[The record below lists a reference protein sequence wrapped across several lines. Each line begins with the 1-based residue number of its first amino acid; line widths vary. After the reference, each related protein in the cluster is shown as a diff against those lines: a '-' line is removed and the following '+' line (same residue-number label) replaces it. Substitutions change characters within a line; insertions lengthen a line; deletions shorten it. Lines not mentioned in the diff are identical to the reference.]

1 MRYEKRGKMRKRR
14 IGRLLAVVS
23 VTGVLTACG
32 AKVETQV
39 AVDEIITEESTL
51 QMTQTAEG
59 VYNGTE
65 AEVVIENNKIATD
78 IIDET
83 TVPTTEAVTEIQ
95 TEISDEPAQVDIVMV
110 GDILL
115 HTRVNESGLMED
127 GTYNYD
133 HMFAQVK
140 EDITAADLALVNQEV
155 ILGGTELKL
164 SGYPNFNGAF
174 EVGDSLVDAGFDVV
188 LHATNHAL
196 DKGKK
201 GLLRCLEFWDTT
213 YPEIG
218 VVGIHDTAEDA
229 EEIYVKEIEGIRI
242 AILNYTY
249 GTNGIALPS
258 DMPYAVDMWD
268 KQAVA
273 EDVARAQEISDFV
286 IVCPHWGT
294 EYVFEETASQKKQ
307 AQFLA
312 DLGVDLVIGTHPHVV
327 EPVKWITGENGNE
340 TLVYYSIGNFINAT
354 SGNHTGAAARM
365 LGAMAQVTVVMED
378 GEAVIANYGVE
389 PLVTHLVEGKGQITT
404 YRMADYTEELAAKN
418 QMRLQDD
425 SFSLQYCIDICDK
438 VFGDLYK

>member
-1 MRYEKRGKMRKRR
+1 MSVMKYRGDKMRKK
-14 IGRLLAVVS
+14 LVS
-23 VTGVLTACG
+23 SIVIAGVLCCLSACG
-32 AKVETQV
+32 QSVETQIQV
-39 AVDEIITEESTL
+39 EESSMQEELTSQISEETL
-51 QMTQTAEG
+51 Q
-59 VYNGTE
+59 
-65 AEVVIENNKIATD
+65 VIESANVVESESITID
-78 IIDET
+78 ILMDE
-83 TVPTTEAVTEIQ
+83 TVPTTESMTELQ
-95 TEISDEPAQVDIVMV
+95 TEVIPELPQVDIVMV

-140 EDITAADLALVNQEV
+140 EDIAGADLALVNQEV

-174 EVGDSLVDAGFDVV
+174 EVGDSLVDAGFDVI

-218 VVGIHDTAEDA
+218 VVGIHDTQEDA
-229 EEIYVKEIEGIRI
+229 QEIYVTEIEGIRI

-249 GTNGIALPS
+249 GTNGIALPE

-268 KQAVA
+268 KQAIA
-273 EDVARAQEISDFV
+273 EDVAAAQEISDFV

-294 EYVFEETASQKKQ
+294 EYVFEETSSQKKQ

-327 EPVKWITGENGNE
+327 EPVKWVTGENGNE

-365 LGAMAQVTVVMED
+365 LGAMAQISISMEN
-378 GEAVIANYGVE
+378 GEAVITDYGVE
-389 PLVTHLVEGKGQITT
+389 PLVTHLVEGRGQITT
-404 YRMADYTEELAAKN
+404 YRLADYTEELAAQN
-418 QMRLQDD
+418 QMRLQDA
-425 SFSLQYCIDICDK
+425 SFSLQYCIDICEN
-438 VFGDLYK
+438 VFGELYK

>member
-1 MRYEKRGKMRKRR
+1 MQKRR
-14 IGRLLAVVS
+14 LNSLLAVIS
-23 VTGVLTACG
+23 VATLLTACG
-32 AKVETQV
+32 EQVEIQAPMEESASVQSIEESDVIEVGIITGDIVGEMTSAAETSAESEAETVVETV
-39 AVDEIITEESTL
+39 VEE
-51 QMTQTAEG
+51 
-59 VYNGTE
+59 
-65 AEVVIENNKIATD
+65 
-78 IIDET
+78 
-83 TVPTTEAVTEIQ
+83 
-95 TEISDEPAQVDIVMV
+95 EPAQVDIVMV

-115 HTRVNESGLMED
+115 HTRVNQSGLMED

-140 EDITAADLALVNQEV
+140 DDIEKADLALVNQEV

-201 GLLRCLEFWDTT
+201 GLLRCLEFWNTT

-229 EEIYVKEIEGIRI
+229 TEIYVTEVEGIRI

-249 GTNGIALPS
+249 GTNGIALPD
-258 DMPYAVDMWD
+258 DMPFAVDLWN
-268 KQAVA
+268 KEKVA
-273 EDVARAQEISDFV
+273 SDVARAKEISDFV

-294 EYVFEETASQKKQ
+294 EYVFEETSSQKKQ

-327 EPVKWITGENGNE
+327 EPVKWVTGESGNE

-365 LGAMAQVTVVMED
+365 LGAMAQVSITMVD
-378 GEAVIANYGVE
+378 GEAVITDYDIE
-389 PLVTHLVEGKGQITT
+389 PLITHLIEGRGQITT
-404 YRMADYTEELAAKN
+404 YRMVDYTEELAQEN
-418 QMRLQDD
+418 QMRLQDA
-425 SFSLQYCIDICDK
+425 SFSLQYCIDICDT
-438 VFGDLYK
+438 VFGDLYKE

>member
-1 MRYEKRGKMRKRR
+1 VLVEASERLVA
-14 IGRLLAVVS
+14 LLAPKNLMFICPS
-23 VTGVLTACG
+23 
-32 AKVETQV
+32 
-39 AVDEIITEESTL
+39 
-51 QMTQTAEG
+51 
-59 VYNGTE
+59 
-65 AEVVIENNKIATD
+65 
-78 IIDET
+78 
-83 TVPTTEAVTEIQ
+83 TTEAVTEIQ

-258 DMPYAVDMWD
+258 DMPI
-268 KQAVA
+268 
-273 EDVARAQEISDFV
+273 E
-286 IVCPHWGT
+286 
-294 EYVFEETASQKKQ
+294 
-307 AQFLA
+307 
-312 DLGVDLVIGTHPHVV
+312 
-327 EPVKWITGENGNE
+327 
-340 TLVYYSIGNFINAT
+340 
-354 SGNHTGAAARM
+354 
-365 LGAMAQVTVVMED
+365 
-378 GEAVIANYGVE
+378 
-389 PLVTHLVEGKGQITT
+389 
-404 YRMADYTEELAAKN
+404 
-418 QMRLQDD
+418 
-425 SFSLQYCIDICDK
+425 
-438 VFGDLYK
+438 

>member
-1 MRYEKRGKMRKRR
+1 MVIDMRNRR

-23 VTGVLTACG
+23 ATCILTACG
-32 AKVETQV
+32 GLVETRV
-39 AVDEIITEESTL
+39 ATDGKQTEESIVEIVEVQSSVENNIRDLKDTI
-51 QMTQTAEG
+51 TVDIIEENTAPTTES
-59 VYNGTE
+59 VVELPAEVPTE
-65 AEVVIENNKIATD
+65 AE
-78 IIDET
+78 
-83 TVPTTEAVTEIQ
+83 
-95 TEISDEPAQVDIVMV
+95 EPVQVDIVMV

-127 GTYNYD
+127 GSYNYD
-133 HMFAQVK
+133 HMFEQVK
-140 EDITAADLALVNQEV
+140 EYISAADLALVNQEV

-218 VVGIHDTAEDA
+218 VVGIHNTQEDA
-229 EEIYVKEIEGIRI
+229 EEIYVKEVEGIRI

-268 KQAVA
+268 KHAIA
-273 EDVARAQEISDFV
+273 EDVAKAKEISDFV

-294 EYVFEETASQKKQ
+294 EYVFEETSNQKKQ

-327 EPVKWITGENGNE
+327 EPVKWVTGENGNE

-365 LGAMAQVTVVMED
+365 LGAMAQVTIAMED
-378 GEAVIANYGVE
+378 GEVVIADYGVE
-389 PLVTHLVEGKGQITT
+389 PLITHLVEGRGQITT
-404 YRMADYTEELAAKN
+404 YRMADYTQELADEN
-418 QMRLQDD
+418 QMRLQDA

-438 VFGDLYK
+438 VFGELYK

>member
-1 MRYEKRGKMRKRR
+1 MRKRR